1 MIELISTTLLLLIG
15 AFVVAVIAR
24 AISHPLQ
31 TLHALRRLTN
41 AQFLREHVSLPDSSL
56 MAPSLSEGGAI
67 SIPPKRKR
75 RIHLDPPPPLRLRVV
90 SLVSIFSLL
99 LSTVSPLV
107 APIHAAS
114 LQPDSAAGLP
124 KITDGDNLMT
134 PYGPFAETEAV
145 NANGLTWVKP
155 TDSSVSDM
163 SLAPMGEQVI
173 TFQHTIGDWP
183 ADTDWIAYSYSGSDT
198 QDQKIQDPSNG
209 GTSPQNFVNVSS
221 SCAAGDPDQVEPS
234 TQYLYRDGIFYF
246 RWRVEQIAN
255 TYATGPSPGSYGSTD
270 PWKSALWT
278 VFFDLD
284 GGGWREFAVH
294 IDGSSGTSRNPIDGI
309 SIIYGADKSQSLDYN
324 YNPFFVTRLA
334 RQNAAVYDPNN
345 NQLVNFNNNPDSS
358 VWPGGSAATVWDY
371 GSTRS
376 TNVSNANCTE
386 YYIDYQFPITLLN
399 ASALGGDVMTE
410 NTPFQMAF
418 ATANSLNNPL

>member
-1 MIELISTTLLLLIG
+1 MSSLVFTTLLLLFG
-15 AFVVAVIAR
+15 AIVAAIVVRVV
-24 AISHPLQ
+24 SHPLQ
-31 TLHALRRLTN
+31 TLNTLRRLGYTRF
-41 AQFLREHVSLPDSSL
+41 FLRHFASTFTSNSVLMVRPVEVDSVWT
-56 MAPSLSEGGAI
+56 
-67 SIPPKRKR
+67 PPKRKR

-124 KITDGDNLMT
+124 KITNGDNLMT
-134 PYGPFAETEAV
+134 PYNPFAETEAV

-163 SLAPMGEQVI
+163 SLAPMGAQVI

-221 SCAAGDPDQVEPS
+221 SCTTGDPDQVEPS

-278 VFFDLD
+278 VRSWLPS
-284 GGGWREFAVH
+284 GQRLNGLTLRVKVV
-294 IDGSSGTSRNPIDGI
+294 SS
-309 SIIYGADKSQSLDYN
+309 
-324 YNPFFVTRLA
+324 
-334 RQNAAVYDPNN
+334 
-345 NQLVNFNNNPDSS
+345 
-358 VWPGGSAATVWDY
+358 
-371 GSTRS
+371 
-376 TNVSNANCTE
+376 
-386 YYIDYQFPITLLN
+386 
-399 ASALGGDVMTE
+399 
-410 NTPFQMAF
+410 
-418 ATANSLNNPL
+418 